1 MADGNTTSTPLMDLV
16 DGNATVAI
24 NGTMVAETVAMGSLV
39 VLLTVFGI
47 PGNAVIVISMVINP
61 KLQTVANIF
70 VLNIAAADLSVILLL
85 LFCVPALG
93 YGHWP
98 TALGS
103 VGCSIFGFLF
113 TACCIASTYSLAA
126 TALNRWCL
134 IVYPSRYHKT
144 FTMRRSVA
152 ILAGLWVL
160 AVVLSIPLV
169 AGWGAIRYKPEI
181 FMCTFDSNGAAPYT
195 IFIVIAGTIIPLAV
209 TAKCYIQLFWTV
221 HRTQDRVNQRR
232 SSVSSMSSNQAD
244 KQRLGKKLLAALIVF
259 VTCWGP
265 YAVGMLV
272 ATYRHVE
279 GWVHVVTVWL
289 ALIESGLNAIIYG
302 FMNSQLQA
310 AYKEMFTRWKAVR
323 KEKASSPEPTPV

>member
-1 MADGNTTSTPLMDLV
+1 MADINSTSTPLMDLV
-16 DGNATVAI
+16 DGNATVAV

-47 PGNAVIVISMVINP
+47 PGNLVIVISMVINP

-144 FTMRRSVA
+144 FTMRRSVT

-169 AGWGAIRYKPEI
+169 AGWGAIKYKPEI
-181 FMCTFDSNGAAPYT
+181 FMCTFDTNGAVPYT
-195 IFIVIAGTIIPLAV
+195 IFIVVAGTIIPLAV
-209 TAKCYIQLFWTV
+209 TAKCYIQLFWT
-221 HRTQDRVNQRR
+221 
-232 SSVSSMSSNQAD
+232 AD

-272 ATYRHVE
+272 ATSRPVE
-279 GWVHVVTVWL
+279 GWVHVVTMWL

>member
-1 MADGNTTSTPLMDLV
+1 MAEVNTTGSPVVDLV
-16 DGNATVAI
+16 DANATVAV
-24 NGTMVAETVAMGSLV
+24 NATMLAETVAMSSLV

-61 KLQTVANIF
+61 KLQTVANVF

-85 LFCVPALG
+85 LCCVPALG

-103 VGCSIFGFLF
+103 VGCSIYGFLF

-169 AGWGAIRYKPEI
+169 AVLGIRYLSASHILISRE
-181 FMCTFDSNGAAPYT
+181 
-195 IFIVIAGTIIPLAV
+195 
-209 TAKCYIQLFWTV
+209 QRV
-221 HRTQDRVNQRR
+221 HGPISQTQPQMTQ
-232 SSVSSMSSNQAD
+232 MSQCGIDTNTQAL
-244 KQRLGKKLLAALIVF
+244 K
-259 VTCWGP
+259 
-265 YAVGMLV
+265 
-272 ATYRHVE
+272 
-279 GWVHVVTVWL
+279 
-289 ALIESGLNAIIYG
+289 
-302 FMNSQLQA
+302 
-310 AYKEMFTRWKAVR
+310 
-323 KEKASSPEPTPV
+323 